1 MTETQWLTSVSP
13 RPMLDHVRSRASVRK
28 LGLLAAAACRQVARH
43 FDDPGMLP
51 VVEAVERQAEGEAS
65 FEEWQAAVR
74 AAERY
79 GIEAATTVGD
89 SPAVAARLAL
99 RALVSSPTAAA
110 LDVVLAWA
118 EACEVRAAEPGRHRP
133 TVRAI
138 QRRQADL
145 FREILGDPFLD
156 RTVVPAWMTTGGSAI
171 FGGLTTRVSE
181 TAKGLA
187 DGIQA
192 DQAFERLP
200 ILADALEDAG
210 CSDADLLAHLREPGH
225 HVRGCWALDLVL
237 GKG

>member
-1 MTETQWLTSVSP
+1 
-13 RPMLDHVRSRASVRK
+13 MLDHVRSRASVRK
-28 LGLLAAAACRQVARH
+28 LGLLAAAACRQEARH
-43 FDDPGMLP
+43 FDDAGMLP
-51 VVEAVERQAEGEAS
+51 VVAAVERHAEGEGS
-65 FEEWQAAVR
+65 FEEWAVVLR
-74 AAERY
+74 AAEQY
-79 GIEAATTVGD
+79 GLEAATTVGD

-110 LDVVLAWA
+110 LEVVLMWA
-118 EACEVRAAEPGRHRP
+118 EACEVRTAEPGKYRA
-133 TVRAI
+133 TVRTI

-145 FREILGDPFLD
+145 FREVVGNPFLD
-156 RTVVPAWMTTGGSAI
+156 RTVVPVWMTTGGSAI
-171 FGGLTTRVSE
+171 FGRLTTRVSE

-210 CSDADLLAHLREPGH
+210 CGDADLLAHLREPGR

>member
-1 MTETQWLTSVSP
+1 
-13 RPMLDHVRSRASVRK
+13 MLDHVRSRASVRK

-43 FDDPGMLP
+43 FDDAGMLP
-51 VVEAVERQAEGEAS
+51 VVAAVERQAEGEGS
-65 FEEWQAAVR
+65 FEEWAVVLR
-74 AAERY
+74 AAEQY
-79 GIEAATTVGD
+79 GLDAATTAGD

-110 LDVVLAWA
+110 LEVVLMWA
-118 EACEVRAAEPGRHRP
+118 EACEVRASEVGQYRP
-133 TVRAI
+133 TVRAV

-145 FREILGDPFLD
+145 FREILGNPFLE
-156 RTVVPAWMTTGGSAI
+156 RTVVPAWMTTGGIAI
-171 FGGLTTRVSE
+171 FGPLMLRVSE

-210 CSDADLLAHLREPGH
+210 CGDADLLAHLREPGR

>member
-1 MTETQWLTSVSP
+1 
-13 RPMLDHVRSRASVRK
+13 MLDHVRSRASVRK
-28 LGLLAAAACRQVARH
+28 LGLLAAATCRQVARH
-43 FDDPGMLP
+43 FDDAGMLP
-51 VVEAVERQAEGEAS
+51 VVAAVERQAEGEGS
-65 FEEWQAAVR
+65 FEEWAVVLR
-74 AAERY
+74 AAEQY
-79 GIEAATTVGD
+79 GIEAAATVGD

-110 LDVVLAWA
+110 LEVVLMWA
-118 EACEVRAAEPGRHRP
+118 EACEVRRAEPGKYRAA
-133 TVRAI
+133 VRAV

-145 FREILGDPFLD
+145 FREVVGNPFLD

-171 FGGLTTRVSE
+171 FGPLAVRVSE

-210 CSDADLLAHLREPGH
+210 GSDADLLAHLREPGR